1 MLDMANLTDKDF
13 LIDLG
18 SGDGRTVITAA
29 QRGARALGIEYNP
42 KMVELSRR
50 YAAMVGVTGKAT
62 FQRADIFK
70 SDFSKATV
78 LTLFLLPDINI
89 RLRPKILNM
98 KPGLRVVSNAF
109 DMGDWEPDET
119 ATVSDDCSQFCTAFY
134 WLVPAKVQGT
144 WQMPR
149 GGEFVFEQ
157 NYQKLAGTT
166 KSATPPRRSATQD
179 TGDQISFTA
188 GDTTYTGRVNGYSIT
203 GTAKSPAGE
212 TKWQP
217 GGSNR
222 RTGGYRDSRQPEQ
235 SPRRPVRAPLTGLAA
250 STGLAAARAEC
261 AMMRLHE
268 RAGTASEV
276 LGGRKPPCCD

>member
-1 MLDMANLTDKDF
+1 MTPHEFTRLVSLSGLALVLALGSAQAQRAPDFEPDVGQQGKDVVWVPTSQTLVNKMLDMANLTDKDF

-78 LTLFLLPDINI
+78 LTLFLLPDINV

-98 KPGLRVVSNAF
+98 KPGLRVVSNSF

-119 ATVSDDCSQFCTAFY
+119 ATVSDDCTQFCTAFY

-144 WQMPR
+144 WQLPR

-166 KSATPPRRSATQD
+166 KIGNASTAISDAKI

-212 TKWQP
+212 TKWHTW
-217 GGSNR
+217 R
-222 RTGGYRDSRQPEQ
+222 I
-235 SPRRPVRAPLTGLAA
+235 
-250 STGLAAARAEC
+250 
-261 AMMRLHE
+261 
-268 RAGTASEV
+268 
-276 LGGRKPPCCD
+276 K